1 MVRLMVAKV
10 KKNFVRNM
18 TNILLV
24 FLLLV
29 SFSSIVSARPILG
42 VNYYGQSLM
51 GTNGEKYIPRNIE
64 QVASDMDHIKQISN
78 HVKIYV
84 NPFVSQ
90 NLPWAQQI
98 LQVAE
103 DRGMHT
109 VVNMMVDDRQL
120 SNSNWNDYSA
130 RVVSACAALNG
141 KADEILVGNEIILRS
156 PMSKTEIKD
165 KVVVLINDCKKVY
178 SGEVS
183 YEEFWWVYDVWIG
196 YPGKIY
202 LMQYEDLPIFQ
213 KHVNIMEEK
222 FGSNARVGEWGEDL
236 LDGSA
241 EKDENWQ
248 KEQVELRYNMLAQ
261 TQAEVA
267 YIFAYSEPSWNAFG
281 ITRPNGGERPVW
293 QYLKSLGFGNGQS
306 TPPPVVNEPTPP
318 VNNTPPETNTDP
330 PANVTT
336 PEPPVENTVNET
348 NTTDPPENNTTI
360 PPEVTPPEVV
370 ANNTNT
376 TTPAPTNSTTPEVSG
391 EIPANN
397 TNTTAPP
404 EETSEEET
412 QSSRRSG
419 GGGGGRS
426 SSFSSEDWTCE
437 EWSECIDGEQYQI
450 CNHDTRS
457 AVRTNTREC
466 IPELRRNTTTTRT
479 VVTSESSQSNVVQ
492 VQNETNVTQ
501 EEVLVAAVTSSPA
514 VVVSNLQNA
523 SNSTANEITGAVVGT
538 NSTRSYVW
546 TILIAIA
553 GLALVGLIAAR
564 LYNDRINA
572 RRNNDS
578 GAN

>member
-1 MVRLMVAKV
+1 MVRLMIAKV

-18 TNILLV
+18 MNLLMV
-24 FLLLV
+24 FLLVV
-29 SFSSIVSARPILG
+29 SVSSIVSARPTLG

-51 GTNGEKYIPRNIE
+51 GTNGEKYIPRNID

-78 HVKIYV
+78 HVKIYM

-90 NLPWAQQI
+90 NLPWNQQI

-120 SNSNWNDYSA
+120 SNSNWNDYSS

-141 KADEILVGNEIILRS
+141 KTDEILVGNEIILRS

-213 KHVNIMEEK
+213 KHVKIMEEK

-281 ITRPNGGERPVW
+281 ITRPSGEERPVW
-293 QYLKSLGFGNGQS
+293 QYLKSLGFGNGES
-306 TPPPVVNEPTPP
+306 TPPPVVNEPAPP
-318 VNNTPPETNTDP
+318 ENNTLPETSTDP

-348 NTTDPPENNTTI
+348 NTTTPENNTTA
-360 PPEVTPPEVV
+360 PPEVTPPVE
-370 ANNTNT
+370 NTTNT
-376 TTPAPTNSTTPEVSG
+376 TTPTPTNSTTPEVSG
-391 EIPANN
+391 ETATNN
-397 TNTTAPP
+397 TNTTTTP
-404 EETSEEET
+404 ENSPVQEEVQET
-412 QSSRRSG
+412 RRSG

-426 SSFSSEDWTCE
+426 SSFNSEDWTCE

-466 IPELRRNTTTTRT
+466 IPELRRNTTSSRT
-479 VVTSESSQSNVVQ
+479 MTSEESSQASVIQ
-492 VQNETNVTQ
+492 VQNETNITQ
-501 EEVLVAAVTSSPA
+501 EEVVIAAVTSSPA
-514 VVVSNLQNA
+514 VVVANLQNA
-523 SNSTANEITGAVVGT
+523 SNASLNEITGAVIGT
-538 NSTRSYVW
+538 NNTRSYVW
-546 TILIAIA
+546 TILIVIA
-553 GLALVGLIAAR
+553 GLALIGLIAAR

-578 GAN
+578 NIN